1 MSSIRVRNAT
11 VSDAAAIADIYN
23 HYVLT
28 SIATFEEDPLSVEQI
43 ADRIWSVASDGLP
56 WIVAEDTA
64 LLDDLPPATPRDD
77 PRRADAIVGYAYAH
91 SFQERAAYRHSL
103 ETSTYVRDGERGR
116 GVGNLLYGT
125 LIERVRELKPADTVH
140 APVHR
145 LYARLSVPNPASDAM
160 QLRHGFQ
167 RVGLLDEAGYKLGQ
181 WVGVSF
187 WELRLDD

>member
-1 MSSIRVRNAT
+1 MA
-11 VSDAAAIADIYN
+11 DAAAIAEIYN

-28 SIATFEEDPLSVEQI
+28 SIATFEEDPLSVADI
-43 ADRIWSVASDGLP
+43 AQRIDDVREAGLP

-64 LLDDLPPATPRDD
+64 ILADLPPSKPGDD
-77 PRRADAIVGYAYAH
+77 PRTGEAIVGYAYVH
-91 SFQERAAYRHSL
+91 PFQERAAYRHSV

-125 LIERVRELKPADTVH
+125 LIERVRELKPGHSPH

-145 LYARLSVPNPASDAM
+145 VFARLAVPNPASDAM
-160 QLRHGFQ
+160 QERHGFT
-167 RVGLLDEAGYKLGQ
+167 RVGLLDEAGFKLGQ
-181 WVGVSF
+181 WVGVSL